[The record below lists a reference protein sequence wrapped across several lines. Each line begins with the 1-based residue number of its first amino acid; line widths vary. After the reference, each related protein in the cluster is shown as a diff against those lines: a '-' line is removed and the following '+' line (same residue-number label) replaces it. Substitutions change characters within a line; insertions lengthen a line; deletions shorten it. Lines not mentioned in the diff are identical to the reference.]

1 LGRQTAF
8 VIACC
13 CLSGEAEMTQGAWH
27 VRSVLLCLGLAP
39 SLAVPIKAYDF
50 PLTSNAIRDAYFL
63 GTRAGG
69 LGERFLADYR
79 RTIPSLRVAEFT
91 SFVQIETPFVQ
102 VALRSGKA
110 LNYSAQDAVR
120 DFLDKPAAFRLH
132 LEICYM
138 PDAPPNAVKI
148 KLLQNKREIL
158 PESENRAAF
167 YPPTDPHTSALAIGE
182 SIGLEIRPEKIDSS
196 TLTVQID
203 TPDGRRAIAN
213 LDLQVLR

>member
-1 LGRQTAF
+1 M
-8 VIACC
+8 IA
-13 CLSGEAEMTQGAWH
+13 LLLSLRSGEPDMTQAACH
-27 VRSVLLCLGLAP
+27 VRSVLLCLALAL
-39 SLAVPIKAYDF
+39 SLAVPVNAYDF

-63 GTRAGG
+63 GNRAGG

-79 RTIPSLRVAEFT
+79 QTIPDLHVGNFT
-91 SFVQIETPFVQ
+91 SFVQIETPFMQ

-120 DFLDKPAAFRLH
+120 EFLDKPAVLRLH

-138 PDAPPNAVKI
+138 PEAPPNGIKI

-158 PESENRAAF
+158 PESENRAAI
-167 YPPTDPHTSALAIGE
+167 YPPTDRYTSTSAIGE
-182 SIGLEIRPEKIDSS
+182 SVDLEIRPEKIDWS
-196 TLTVQID
+196 TLPVQID

>member
-1 LGRQTAF
+1 MSQT
-8 VIACC
+8 
-13 CLSGEAEMTQGAWH
+13 AWH
-27 VRSVLLCLGLAP
+27 VRSTFLCLALALP
-39 SLAVPIKAYDF
+39 LAVPVNAYDF

-79 RTIPSLRVAEFT
+79 QTIPGLRVAEFT

-102 VALRSGKA
+102 VALRSGRT

-120 DFLDKPAAFRLH
+120 EFLDKPDFVRLH

-148 KLLQNKREIL
+148 KLLQNKKEIV
-158 PESENRAAF
+158 PKTENRAAI
-167 YPPTDPHTSALAIGE
+167 YPPTDPNTSASAIGE
-182 SIGLEIRPEKIDSS
+182 SVDLEIRPEKIDSS
-196 TLTVQID
+196 TLTIQIE
-203 TPDGRRAIAN
+203 TPDGQRTNAN